1 MSIYLQI
8 DQVGHLLRVNNQEF
22 HTPAKVDVTNLNV
35 SLLKRQLASQGING
49 YYFVKEGNNDQ
60 KVSRNLSNSSVLN
73 DLISQIKV
81 LQTSIQNLTKNKD
94 LVNNDLKSSSVDTN
108 SDEEQF
114 IPSINVG
121 KLNNKIKT
129 DTCSVG
135 RTNKNEVFELSKKVC
150 KIAKTKK

>member
-60 KVSRNLSNSSVLN
+60 RINQDLNSSSKLS

-81 LQTSIQNLTKNKD
+81 LQT
-94 LVNNDLKSSSVDTN
+94 
-108 SDEEQF
+108 
-114 IPSINVG
+114 
-121 KLNNKIKT
+121 
-129 DTCSVG
+129 
-135 RTNKNEVFELSKKVC
+135 
-150 KIAKTKK
+150 